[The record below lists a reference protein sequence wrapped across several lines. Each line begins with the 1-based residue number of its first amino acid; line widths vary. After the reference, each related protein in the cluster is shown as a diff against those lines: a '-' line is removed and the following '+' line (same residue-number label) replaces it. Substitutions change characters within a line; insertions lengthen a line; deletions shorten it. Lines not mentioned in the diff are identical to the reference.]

1 MLVWQLDYIKLIYYI
16 CYLVL
21 MFQRNKI
28 DMKKTLFLIAVLGVS
43 AVSVMAKSPK
53 TADKSKAT
61 KPETYQFTDLKT
73 VPVTSVK
80 DQSRSGT
87 CWCFSGMALIE
98 SDALRE
104 TGDTLDLSEMW
115 IVRHAYYDK
124 ALRYARMHGKT
135 NLDAGGISYDVPYL
149 MAQYGIVPDSIYSGL
164 NYGTKNHV
172 HGEVNAVIQAYMN
185 AIISAPNK
193 TLSTAWKEGLNGIL
207 DAYFGKMPE
216 TFTVDGKSYTPKS
229 WMKACQID
237 PQEYVQLTS
246 FTHHPF
252 YEKFVLEIPDNWTA
266 SQAYNVPLEVLQQV
280 IDNSLEAGYAVNW
293 AADVS
298 EKGFVFNKGFAIIPV
313 TDVEEI
319 SGSDR
324 VRWANLTE
332 EEVKKMSQGP
342 TGPTPEKSITQQMR
356 QEAFDNYETTDD
368 HGMLIVGIAED
379 QQGHRFYKV
388 KNSWGDK
395 GLYKGYLYVSVP
407 YVLYKT
413 TAIMVNKNSIPQEV
427 KTKLGL

>member
-53 TADKSKAT
+53 AADKSKAT
-61 KPETYQFTDLKT
+61 EPETYQFTDLKT

-98 SDALRE
+98 SDVLRE

-229 WMKACQID
+229 WMEACQID

-252 YEKFVLEIPDNWTA
+252 YEKFVRSW
-266 SQAYNVPLEVLQQV
+266 NV
-280 IDNSLEAGYAVNW
+280 DCR
-293 AADVS
+293 DC
-298 EKGFVFNKGFAIIPV
+298 
-313 TDVEEI
+313 
-319 SGSDR
+319 
-324 VRWANLTE
+324 
-332 EEVKKMSQGP
+332 
-342 TGPTPEKSITQQMR
+342 
-356 QEAFDNYETTDD
+356 
-368 HGMLIVGIAED
+368 
-379 QQGHRFYKV
+379 
-388 KNSWGDK
+388 
-395 GLYKGYLYVSVP
+395 
-407 YVLYKT
+407 
-413 TAIMVNKNSIPQEV
+413 
-427 KTKLGL
+427 

>member
-53 TADKSKAT
+53 AADKSKAT
-61 KPETYQFTDLKT
+61 EPETYQFTDLKT

-172 HGEVNAVIQAYMN
+172 HGEVNAVNQA
-185 AIISAPNK
+185 
-193 TLSTAWKEGLNGIL
+193 
-207 DAYFGKMPE
+207 
-216 TFTVDGKSYTPKS
+216 
-229 WMKACQID
+229 
-237 PQEYVQLTS
+237 
-246 FTHHPF
+246 
-252 YEKFVLEIPDNWTA
+252 
-266 SQAYNVPLEVLQQV
+266 
-280 IDNSLEAGYAVNW
+280 
-293 AADVS
+293 
-298 EKGFVFNKGFAIIPV
+298 
-313 TDVEEI
+313 
-319 SGSDR
+319 
-324 VRWANLTE
+324 
-332 EEVKKMSQGP
+332 
-342 TGPTPEKSITQQMR
+342 
-356 QEAFDNYETTDD
+356 
-368 HGMLIVGIAED
+368 
-379 QQGHRFYKV
+379 
-388 KNSWGDK
+388 
-395 GLYKGYLYVSVP
+395 
-407 YVLYKT
+407 
-413 TAIMVNKNSIPQEV
+413 
-427 KTKLGL
+427 

>member
-1 MLVWQLDYIKLIYYI
+1 M
-16 CYLVL
+16 
-21 MFQRNKI
+21 
-28 DMKKTLFLIAVLGVS
+28 
-43 AVSVMAKSPK
+43 
-53 TADKSKAT
+53 
-61 KPETYQFTDLKT
+61 
-73 VPVTSVK
+73 
-80 DQSRSGT
+80 
-87 CWCFSGMALIE
+87 
-98 SDALRE
+98 
-104 TGDTLDLSEMW
+104 
-115 IVRHAYYDK
+115 
-124 ALRYARMHGKT
+124 
-135 NLDAGGISYDVPYL
+135 
-149 MAQYGIVPDSIYSGL
+149 
-164 NYGTKNHV
+164 
-172 HGEVNAVIQAYMN
+172 
-185 AIISAPNK
+185 
-193 TLSTAWKEGLNGIL
+193 
-207 DAYFGKMPE
+207 
-216 TFTVDGKSYTPKS
+216 
-229 WMKACQID
+229 
-237 PQEYVQLTS
+237 
-246 FTHHPF
+246 
-252 YEKFVLEIPDNWTA
+252 
-266 SQAYNVPLEVLQQV
+266 
-280 IDNSLEAGYAVNW
+280 NW

-298 EKGFVFNKGFAIIPV
+298 EKGFVFNKGFAIVPV